1 MAIHFIPNDPRAGRA
16 APPPRRKSKRATRP
30 ATRSGFSYPNA
41 EPEGVAAPGTPQFLF
56 WQARDAAIAAVR
68 AWEACAGTHT
78 QWQGQRRRLPL
89 LQDEGEDLNAFYDR
103 ASFSF
108 FHQQVGSTT
117 YFTGASTD
125 VVAHEVGHG
134 LLDSVRPDFF
144 EVNFMEVGAFHE
156 AFGDCLAMLT
166 ALEDRESR
174 VRLLAQAP
182 NLRRRNFVESFG
194 EDLAHGI
201 NKAVPGHNAGVPRRA
216 FNTHRFQIPGT
227 LPDDGAPGVLINE
240 VHSFG
245 MVFTG
250 CFWDL
255 IANLYE
261 AAPKKGESALRAAA
275 RRAGKLLIAGAR
287 AAVITPRF
295 FQSVGRAMTLADD
308 ALHRS
313 ANREAIRT
321 AFARHAILLGSNAML
336 SPTASLAGAAPRGGA
351 LDAATRRDLLE
362 RLGGARG
369 GTLDVQR
376 TELFGASVLK
386 AVHTRAVGLG
396 ALHPQ
401 LKGVVALAPEPV
413 LVGASGARAAVMGT
427 VPQAGDTESEVQ
439 AFVASLLAHRR
450 IDLPG
455 GTAPR
460 SARARVAAVAPRD
473 HTTHTIRTVGGRKVL
488 QRKRFMC
495 ACHGGAV
502 AGLLSGR

>member
-1 MAIHFIPNDPRAGRA
+1 MAIHFIPNDPRAGRS
-16 APPPRRKSKRATRP
+16 APPMRRKSRRAERP
-30 ATRSGFSYPNA
+30 ASRSAFVFPKPQ
-41 EPEGVAAPGTPQFLF
+41 PEGAAAPGTPQFLF
-56 WQARDAAIAAVR
+56 WQARDAAIAALR
-68 AWEACAGTHT
+68 AWEACAGAHT
-78 QWQGQRRRLPL
+78 QWQGRRRRLPL
-89 LQDEGEDLNAFYDR
+89 LPDEGEDLNAFYDR
-103 ASFSF
+103 ESFAF
-108 FHQQVGSTT
+108 FHQQVGRTT
-117 YFTGASTD
+117 FFTAASTD

-156 AFGDCLAMLT
+156 AFGDCLAILT
-166 ALEDRESR
+166 ALADRASR
-174 VRLLAQAP
+174 TRLLAQAP
-182 NLRRRNFVESFG
+182 TLRRRNFVESFG

-201 NKAVPGHNAGVPRRA
+201 NKALPGHNAGVPRRA
-216 FNTHRFQIPGT
+216 LNRHRFQIPGT
-227 LPDDGAPGVLINE
+227 LPDDGGPGVLINE
-240 VHSFG
+240 VHSFA

-255 IANLYE
+255 IANLY
-261 AAPKKGESALRAAA
+261 AAATKKGEAALRGAA
-275 RRAGKLLIAGAR
+275 RLAGKLLIAGAR

-308 ALHRS
+308 ALHRG
-313 ANREAIRT
+313 ANREAIRM

-336 SPTASLAGAAPRGGA
+336 APSASLAGAAPRGGV

-369 GTLDVQR
+369 DRLEVVRAEQ
-376 TELFGASVLK
+376 FGAAVLK

-413 LVGASGARAAVMGT
+413 LVGASGARAAVMGA
-427 VPQAGDTESEVQ
+427 VPQAGDTEAEVQ

-450 IDLPG
+450 IELPG
-455 GTAPR
+455 SAAPR
-460 SARARVAAVAPRD
+460 GARAAAAVAGRHD
-473 HTTHTIRTVGGRKVL
+473 HTTHAVRSVGGRKVL

-495 ACHGGAV
+495 ACHGGAFG
-502 AGLLSGR
+502 ALLSGR